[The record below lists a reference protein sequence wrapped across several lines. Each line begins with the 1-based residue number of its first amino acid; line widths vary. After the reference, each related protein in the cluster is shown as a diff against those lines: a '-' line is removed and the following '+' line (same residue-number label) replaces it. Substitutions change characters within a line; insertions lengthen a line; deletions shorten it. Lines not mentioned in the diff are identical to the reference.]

1 MIQRWLRLERL
12 GIELNALVN
21 VLEVSHEDVARWVV
35 GILDIEQSDMIEVGL
50 AMLEM
55 RRTPAM
61 IAQDAPTLRLAPVL
75 A

>member
-12 GIELNALVN
+12 GIELNSLAD
-21 VLEVSHEDVARWVV
+21 VLEVSHEDVARWVF
-35 GILDIEQSDMIEVGL
+35 GNLDIEQSDMIEVGL

-55 RRTPAM
+55 RRTSAM
-61 IAQDAPTLRLAPVL
+61 IAQDAPTLRLVPVL

>member
-12 GIELNALVN
+12 GIELNALAD
-21 VLEVSHEDVARWVV
+21 VLEVSHDDVARWVIGNLGV
-35 GILDIEQSDMIEVGL
+35 EQSDVIEVGL

-55 RRTPAM
+55 RRTSAM
-61 IAQDAPTLRLAPVL
+61 IAQDAPTLRLVPVL

>member
-12 GIELNALVN
+12 GIELNALVD

-35 GILDIEQSDMIEVGL
+35 GILDLEQSDMIEVGL

-55 RRTPAM
+55 RRTSAM
-61 IAQDAPTLRLAPVL
+61 IAQDAPTLRLVPVL

>member
-12 GIELNALVN
+12 GIELSSLAD
-21 VLEVSHEDVARWVV
+21 VLEVSHEDVARWVI
-35 GILDIEQSDMIEVGL
+35 GNLDIEQSDMIEVGL

-55 RRTPAM
+55 RRTSAM
-61 IAQDAPTLRLAPVL
+61 IAQDAPTLRLVPVL

>member
-12 GIELNALVN
+12 GIELNALAD
-21 VLEVSHEDVARWVV
+21 VLEVSHEDVARWVIGNLGV
-35 GILDIEQSDMIEVGL
+35 EQLDVIEVGL

-55 RRTPAM
+55 RRTSAM
-61 IAQDAPTLRLAPVL
+61 IAQEAPTLRLVPVL

>member
-1 MIQRWLRLERL
+1 LERL
-12 GIELNALVN
+12 GIELNALVD

-35 GILDIEQSDMIEVGL
+35 GILDLEQSDMIEVGL

-55 RRTPAM
+55 RRTSAM
-61 IAQDAPTLRLAPVL
+61 IAQDAPTLRLVPVL

>member
-12 GIELNALVN
+12 GIELNALAD
-21 VLEVSHEDVARWVV
+21 VLEASHEDIARWVV

-50 AMLEM
+50 AILEM
-55 RRTPAM
+55 RRMSAM
-61 IAQDAPTLRLAPVL
+61 IAQDAPTLRLVPVL

>member
-12 GIELNALVN
+12 GIELNALVD

-55 RRTPAM
+55 RRTSAM